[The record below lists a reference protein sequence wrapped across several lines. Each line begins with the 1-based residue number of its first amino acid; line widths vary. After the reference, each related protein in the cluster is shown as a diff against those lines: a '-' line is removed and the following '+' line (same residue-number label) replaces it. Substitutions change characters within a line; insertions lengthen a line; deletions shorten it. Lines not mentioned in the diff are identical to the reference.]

1 MARGTC
7 LICHLTLDCFA
18 LLAMTGIF
26 ARTALASI
34 LEVPE
39 MNDDDLELIHGTGN
53 VFRDLGLANA
63 EAEQLK
69 DAHPLTRRSARA
81 ADRARKNP

>member
-1 MARGTC
+1 
-7 LICHLTLDCFA
+7 
-18 LLAMTGIF
+18 
-26 ARTALASI
+26 
-34 LEVPE
+34 